1 MAGGGDQTPLYRAE
15 NDIARRVSPGTLVFE
30 VFGMAALRHGGRT
43 LAALAAASLG
53 LAAGCYSATPHRAQV
68 ASNAA
73 PRECSAAV
81 ADVFTRS
88 GFIQVATPPKV
99 SMLFT
104 ARTSGP
110 YSSFLSTNTAVG
122 VTLTQPDGEGTC
134 QVTIEALSPDVDC
147 PPPPNG
153 TSGTLYCQPH
163 NAPMLGS
170 RDSAGYGV
178 SPPMAACPV
187 VPQPNCPLTYAPGAE
202 NDAAVDELAH
212 RVQVAL
218 GTEGHVSQMRAP

>member
-1 MAGGGDQTPLYRAE
+1 MAGGGDQTPRYRAE
-15 NDIARRVSPGTLVFE
+15 NDIARRVAPGTLVLE
-30 VFGMAALRHGGRT
+30 VIRMAALHHGGRT
-43 LAALAAASLG
+43 LAALAAVSLG

-81 ADVFTRS
+81 ADVFARS
-88 GFIQVATPPKV
+88 GFVQVATPPKM

-104 ARTSGP
+104 PRTSGP

-122 VTLTQPDGEGTC
+122 VTLRPGLGADTC
-134 QVTIEALSPDVDC
+134 EVTIEALSPDVDC

-153 TSGTLYCQPH
+153 TSGTLNCQRQDS
-163 NAPMLGS
+163 PMHLTPNGPGFG
-170 RDSAGYGV
+170 A
-178 SPPMAACPV
+178 SPSMSACPT
-187 VPQPNCPLTYAPGAE
+187 VPQPNCPLTYAPGAD
-202 NDAAVDELAH
+202 NDAAVDELAR

-218 GTEGHVSQMRAP
+218 GSEGHVNQTRAP